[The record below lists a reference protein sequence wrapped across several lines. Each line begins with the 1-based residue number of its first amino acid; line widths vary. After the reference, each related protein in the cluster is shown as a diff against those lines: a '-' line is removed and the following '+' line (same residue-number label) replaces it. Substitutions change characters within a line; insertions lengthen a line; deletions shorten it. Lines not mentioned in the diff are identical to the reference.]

1 MCRSTAAASVA
12 LFRRKK
18 VYHLRLSARYGRRLP
33 ERIRF
38 LRCKSGVGLL
48 RRADTRLRSLQ
59 KPMLNKL
66 SGNAYGSPAHTL
78 APQSLAPLPA
88 LHRTSTSPFHKI
100 KPQSEFE
107 ARFCLA
113 GCRQAANLEKRKP
126 KCAAETATSFRFV
139 VTHWR
144 FHRTSPCIFR
154 SAQGRFRGFLRRAV
168 GGSWQTASGQS
179 PEPHK
184 RLYNSLF
191 AFSILNKLWV
201 LVSR

>member
-1 MCRSTAAASVA
+1 M
-12 LFRRKK
+12 
-18 VYHLRLSARYGRRLP
+18 P

-88 LHRTSTSPFHKI
+88 LHRTSTSPYHKI

-113 GCRQAANLEKRKP
+113 IVGKPTILKSGSQSAPRKP
-126 KCAAETATSFRFV
+126 PLRSRFL

-144 FHRTSPCIFR
+144 FYRTSPCIFR
-154 SAQGRFRGFLRRAV
+154 SAETEVAVLLCRARGGCLRRNK
-168 GGSWQTASGQS
+168 GGEKNSH
-179 PEPHK
+179 PLEPPAN
-184 RLYNSLF
+184 RCFIAICLF
-191 AFSILNKLWV
+191 
-201 LVSR
+201 

>member
-1 MCRSTAAASVA
+1 MCRSAAAASVA
-12 LFRRKK
+12 LNRRKK
-18 VYHLRLSARYGRRLP
+18 VYHLRFSARYGRRLP

-38 LRCKSGVGLL
+38 LRCKSGGGLL

-78 APQSLAPLPA
+78 ASQSLAPLPA
-88 LHRTSTSPFHKI
+88 LHRTSTSPNHEI
-100 KPQSEFE
+100 TTSG
-107 ARFCLA
+107 LA
-113 GCRQAANLEKRKP
+113 VILSCDCRQAENLEKRKP
-126 KCAAETATSFRFV
+126 KCAEKTATSFRFV

-144 FHRTSPCIFR
+144 FHRTSLCIFR

-168 GGSWQTASGQS
+168 GGSWQTASGLS

-184 RLYNSLF
+184 RLLYSLF
-191 AFSILNKLWV
+191 AFSIVYFLCI
-201 LVSR
+201 LVNPL

>member
-1 MCRSTAAASVA
+1 MSMCRSAAAASVA
-12 LFRRKK
+12 LNRRKK
-18 VYHLRLSARYGRRLP
+18 VYHLRFSALYGRRLP

-78 APQSLAPLPA
+78 APQSLAPLPT
-88 LHRTSTSPFHKI
+88 LHRTSTSPYHKI

-113 GCRQAANLEKRKP
+113 VVGLPTILKSGSQSAPPKP
-126 KCAAETATSFRFV
+126 PLRFGSSSHIGDFTAHRPAYSARLKGDFV
-139 VTHWR
+139 VSSVGR
-144 FHRTSPCIFR
+144 SVGLGRQPRGKAPNPIKGCI
-154 SAQGRFRGFLRRAV
+154 
-168 GGSWQTASGQS
+168 TAF
-179 PEPHK
+179 
-184 RLYNSLF
+184 SLF
-191 AFSILNKLWV
+191 QSLTNCRFW
-201 LVSR
+201 

>member
-1 MCRSTAAASVA
+1 MDGVCPSAYAFSVA
-12 LFRRKK
+12 SRGSASIAVTAKANAQQVLGQ
-18 VYHLRLSARYGRRLP
+18 RLWLTCTHSCAS
-33 ERIRF
+33 IA
-38 LRCKSGVGLL
+38 C
-48 RRADTRLRSLQ
+48 
-59 KPMLNKL
+59 
-66 SGNAYGSPAHTL
+66 
-78 APQSLAPLPA
+78 SLACA
-88 LHRTSTSPFHKI
+88 SPHIDIAISQNQASKRVRGTI
-100 KPQSEFE
+100 LSC
-107 ARFCLA
+107 ACRLA
-113 GCRQAANLEKRKP
+113 DNLEKRKP

-154 SAQGRFRGFLRRAV
+154 SAQGRFRSFLRRAV

>member
-1 MCRSTAAASVA
+1 M
-12 LFRRKK
+12 
-18 VYHLRLSARYGRRLP
+18 P

-59 KPMLNKL
+59 KPMLNKF

-88 LHRTSTSPFHKI
+88 LHRTSTSPYHKI

-113 GCRQAANLEKRKP
+113 VVGKP
-126 KCAAETATSFRFV
+126 TILKSGSQSAPPKPPLRFGSSSHIGDFTAHRPAYSARLKGDFV
-139 VTHWR
+139 VSSVGR
-144 FHRTSPCIFR
+144 SVGLGRQPRGKAPNPIKGCI
-154 SAQGRFRGFLRRAV
+154 
-168 GGSWQTASGQS
+168 TAF
-179 PEPHK
+179 
-184 RLYNSLF
+184 SLF
-191 AFSILNKLWV
+191 QSLTNCGFW
-201 LVSR
+201 